1 MLADR
6 VIPAPTDPRVSI
18 RLEAENFRVLD
29 RVEVEYVN
37 DRKASKRMSVRGTG
51 EGAYRIETSFFE
63 PYTAVEWRYDIEVRL
78 FDRADAG
85 ETYGL
90 LVQGRPQGR
99 PWRAPGI
106 GSRWVSH
113 TLHDVTVRAGDSI
126 AVEVSNTDSGSF
138 KLDYIQLVR
147 R

>member
-63 PYTAVEWRYDIEVRL
+63 PYTAVEL
-78 FDRADAG
+78 
-85 ETYGL
+85 
-90 LVQGRPQGR
+90 
-99 PWRAPGI
+99 
-106 GSRWVSH
+106 
-113 TLHDVTVRAGDSI
+113 
-126 AVEVSNTDSGSF
+126 SNTDSGSF